1 MLLFSLPATPPAPFL
16 WLTSLDERQ
25 VAGSCLLSAYSG
37 VLTSGSINMGES
49 LRPTQACKS
58 TAAMAGGLQTPVHA
72 PHHGQS
78 CLVPASVRDQPEGEG
93 LAGDTPWTLSSA
105 SSHPAGP
112 HSSQLCACARQ
123 DGGGEACV
131 PSLPK
136 SPVLAALWGLE
147 VSLQPPSQSRTIPKD
162 WGSPGFGP
170 IFHPLL

>member
-1 MLLFSLPATPPAPFL
+1 MKGRLLAAACFLHTVVYSQVEVLIWGSHLGPLKPVKAQLQWLGGCRPLSMLLTMASPA
-16 WLTSLDERQ
+16 W
-25 VAGSCLLSAYSG
+25 CLL
-37 VLTSGSINMGES
+37 
-49 LRPTQACKS
+49 
-58 TAAMAGGLQTPVHA
+58 
-72 PHHGQS
+72 QS
-78 CLVPASVRDQPEGEG
+78 EISQEGEG